1 MFGRNGCGCDDILWI
16 IILFFI
22 ISCCCGN
29 DDRRGVGPCC

>member
-29 DDRRGVGPCC
+29 DDRRGIGTCC